1 MFIEELKENK
11 VVDQHF
17 VEEQTAQK
25 DTGEE
30 NVVEVEVQLS
40 IKVQV
45 EVQQSIKVQ
54 VMVEAQWKAM
64 EIERRESKTVAK
76 RRHVILYIATLL
88 EKVIKILDLEQFM
101 WTQTKQNNDKIVEWM
116 ENWKDITKEEDWASK
131 AKLVPLFMMD

>member
-1 MFIEELKENK
+1 
-11 VVDQHF
+11 
-17 VEEQTAQK
+17 
-25 DTGEE
+25 
-30 NVVEVEVQLS
+30 
-40 IKVQV
+40 
-45 EVQQSIKVQ
+45 
-54 VMVEAQWKAM
+54 M